1 MFCSSSQHIYLLSSS
16 FPAFALLGP
25 LKYLLGKSL
34 VMYIKHGHEVQI
46 FSHTPLGA
54 IVKLTAAHS
63 FNSKEIATFSLSN
76 IDASSLVIHNYLM
89 FEFCNVPFSIHCSP
103 CTCTWLLV
111 FAPALTGTKG
121 S

>member
-1 MFCSSSQHIYLLSSS
+1 MFCSSSQHIYLLGSS

-54 IVKLTAAHS
+54 IVKPQPS
-63 FNSKEIATFSLSN
+63 
-76 IDASSLVIHNYLM
+76 DV
-89 FEFCNVPFSIHCSP
+89 
-103 CTCTWLLV
+103 
-111 FAPALTGTKG
+111 
-121 S
+121 

>member
-1 MFCSSSQHIYLLSSS
+1 MPVGAIVKLTAAY
-16 FPAFALLGP
+16 
-25 LKYLLGKSL
+25 SL
-34 VMYIKHGHEVQI
+34 NSKEINT
-46 FSHTPLGA
+46 SHTPLGA

-76 IDASSLVIHNYLM
+76 IDALSLVIHNYLM